1 MEDFI
6 SLYDFLGRPAGGKL
20 GKEVSKEAVKQRIK
34 MDTRDVNNP
43 NYQGIV
49 YLYPESFL
57 KTYFS
62 KVLLKQLK
70 DKL

>member
-20 GKEVSKEAVKQRIK
+20 GKEVSIEAVKQRIK
-34 MDTRDVNNP
+34 MDTREVNNP

-57 KTYFS
+57 KAYFS
-62 KVLLKQLK
+62 